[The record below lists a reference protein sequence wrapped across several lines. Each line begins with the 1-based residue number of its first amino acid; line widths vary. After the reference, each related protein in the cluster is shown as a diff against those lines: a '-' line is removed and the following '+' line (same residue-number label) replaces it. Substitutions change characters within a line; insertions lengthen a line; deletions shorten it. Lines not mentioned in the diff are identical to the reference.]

1 MMRGKK
7 AKAHHE
13 AGHAVIARVLGVEVT
28 YAAML
33 DANVQTTS
41 ALYAARNSE
50 PATLIAGAES
60 DAKVALAGAI
70 AQQHY
75 RPMTKGQMLKAAR
88 EGGWTDDMATA
99 KSLVAHI
106 LYLQNGHSAS
116 DLHNEPDPQGA
127 LRPLAE
133 TPEASALFNR
143 LWNDTRALVERHWQ
157 AIERVAAA
165 MLEPRALNQ
174 DDIDRI
180 IRARVE

>member
-1 MMRGKK
+1 MHGKK

-33 DANVQTTS
+33 DANVQTTG
-41 ALYAARNSE
+41 ALYAARNGE
-50 PATLIAGAES
+50 PAALIAGAEK

-75 RPMTKGQMLKAAR
+75 RPVTKGQMLKAAR

-99 KSLVAHI
+99 KSLTAHI
-106 LYLQNGHSAS
+106 LYFQNGRSAS

-127 LRPLAE
+127 LKPLTE
-133 TPEASALFNR
+133 TSEASALFNR
-143 LWNDTRALVERHWQ
+143 LWNETQILVECHWQ
-157 AIERVAAA
+157 AVERVAAA
-165 MLEPRALNQ
+165 MLERRVLNQ
-174 DDIDRI
+174 DDIDGI
-180 IRARVE
+180 IRACVD